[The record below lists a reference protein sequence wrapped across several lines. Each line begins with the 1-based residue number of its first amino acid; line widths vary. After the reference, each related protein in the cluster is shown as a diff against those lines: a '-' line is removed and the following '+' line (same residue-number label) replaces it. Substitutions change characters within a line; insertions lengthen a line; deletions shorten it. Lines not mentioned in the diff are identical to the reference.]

1 MPPTLEPSSNQ
12 ATRASAYNAV
22 ERSPDFVRILFF
34 HCSPANIERCLH
46 ELKRLWSA
54 VSFDAVL
61 TPEQLAECLRL
72 EIYDAIVAEHLSSNC
87 QEREVFDLLRQIRE
101 PK

>member
-1 MPPTLEPSSNQ
+1 
-12 ATRASAYNAV
+12 
-22 ERSPDFVRILFF
+22 
-34 HCSPANIERCLH
+34 
-46 ELKRLWSA
+46 LWSA